1 MPWLQVRLAITP
13 EQAETY
19 EDALLDMGAVSVTF
33 MDAEDQP
40 IFEPDLGTTPLWSH
54 THLLALFEAEA
65 DLSNLSAHLE
75 LITARPMPEHQVELI
90 EDQDW
95 ERSWMDNFKPMRFG
109 QRLWIVPSWHAA
121 PEPDAVNLL
130 LDPGLAFGTGTHPTT
145 ALCLEWLDGQ
155 ALAGCSVLDF
165 GCGSG
170 ILAIAALLLGA
181 KQAVG
186 TDIDPQALEASRDN
200 AGRNGI
206 AAEQFPLYLPVD
218 LPRQPA
224 EVVVANILAGPLVS
238 LAPQITQL
246 VKPGGRLALS
256 GILAEQAEEVRAAY
270 SDAFALDPT
279 AEKEGWIR
287 ISGIR
292 R

>member
-1 MPWLQVRLAITP
+1 
-13 EQAETY
+13 
-19 EDALLDMGAVSVTF
+19 

-40 IFEPDLGTTPLWSH
+40 IFEPDLGTTPLWTH
-54 THLLALFEAEA
+54 THLLALFEADTDEA
-65 DLSNLSAHLE
+65 SLVAHLE
-75 LITARPMPEHQVELI
+75 LLTGGTLPEHQIERI

-95 ERSWMDNFKPMRFG
+95 ERSWMDNFQPMRFG
-109 QRLWIVPSWHAA
+109 RRLWIVPSWHEA

-155 ALAGCSVLDF
+155 DLEGCEVLDF

-181 KQAVG
+181 RQAVG

-200 AGRNGI
+200 ALRNRI
-206 AAEQFPLYLPVD
+206 DPARFPVYLPAD
-218 LPRQPA
+218 LPAKPA

-238 LAPQITQL
+238 LAPQITSL
-246 VKPGGRLALS
+246 VASGGRLALS

-270 SDAFALDPT
+270 ADAFDLDPT
-279 AEKEGWIR
+279 AEKDGWVR
-287 ISGIR
+287 ISGVR